1 MSSAVQVFAR
11 FRPPN
16 AMEVDSERR
25 FGDEDDGIIGY
36 EAVNCVEDHVVQIQS
51 SGTKTNEFT
60 YNHLVS
66 LPFRMCLVYET
77 STKYHVK
84 TRAVHSTWSVVRHHA

>member
-25 FGDEDDGIIGY
+25 FGDEDTHALLQAVANCLIAESALIHEIII
-36 EAVNCVEDHVVQIQS
+36 A
-51 SGTKTNEFT
+51 
-60 YNHLVS
+60 NHELLACKSHSLGLLRRLDVVS
-66 LPFRMCLVYET
+66 LEQLP
-77 STKYHVK
+77 
-84 TRAVHSTWSVVRHHA
+84 